1 MNNLIDYISNMTLD
15 DVIIIAIAI
24 LIALIFNIFSSLI
37 SKIIIRI
44 INGKNINKSNIKI
57 KDNYLFKPLI
67 WYLKIIGIYLAILYI
82 KPNKEA
88 LDIVHKIFKMCTVLF
103 ICKSLTSYLRSST
116 SVLNKISSKFKK
128 DNKISTLIINIIV
141 FLIYFIGVAL
151 ILSEIGYDISSL
163 ITGLG
168 ISGVIIALAAQD
180 TAKNLFGGM
189 IIIFDKPFAIG
200 DWIQTSSEEGIVEDL
215 TFRSTRI
222 RTFKD
227 SLITI
232 PNSTITNDSVI
243 NWSRMNKR
251 RTDINLQLVFDTKL
265 KNVYSII
272 DEIKKML
279 IEDETVL
286 NEKIAVHF
294 TDINANGY
302 NVFISYFTNITG
314 YYDYLKIKENINYKI
329 MQILEKNK
337 ITLAYNSLD
346 LYIKK

>member
-1 MNNLIDYISNMTLD
+1 MKNIIDYISNLSSD
-15 DVIIIAIAI
+15 DIIVICTAL
-24 LIALIFNIFSSLI
+24 LIALAFNIFSTII

-44 INGKNINKSNIKI
+44 INGKNNKFKEKI

-67 WYLKIIGIYLAILYI
+67 WYLKIVGIYLALLFI
-82 KPNKEA
+82 KPSTKNLE
-88 LDIVHKIFKMCTVLF
+88 IINKIFKICTILF
-103 ICKSLTSYLRSST
+103 VCKTISSYLHSSNG
-116 SVLNKISSKFKK
+116 VLGRISSKFNK
-128 DNKISTLIINIIV
+128 DNKTSSLIVNIIV
-141 FLIYFIGVAL
+141 FLIYFIGIAL

-189 IIIFDKPFAIG
+189 IIIFDKPFSIG

-251 RTDINLQLVFDTKL
+251 RTDINLELVFDTKL
-265 KNVYSII
+265 KNVYNFI
-272 DEIKKML
+272 DDVKKML

-302 NVFISYFTNITG
+302 NVFISYFTNITNF
-314 YYDYLKIKENINYKI
+314 YDYLKIKESVNYKI

-337 ITLAYNSLD
+337 INLAYNSLD